1 MMRIHRGE
9 NPLLVWGDGSAIRD
23 FAFSR
28 DVAEGIIL
36 ALHYGTRGDFVN
48 IGSGKGVTIKELVET
63 LHSFLDFN
71 YEFDTTKSS
80 GFPKRVMD
88 ISRAREWIH
97 YEPITFA
104 SRTRG
109 NLELVPTKRR
119 RIFVQTELF

>member
-1 MMRIHRGE
+1 M
-9 NPLLVWGDGSAIRD
+9 
-23 FAFSR
+23 
-28 DVAEGIIL
+28 

-97 YEPITFA
+97 YEPIT
-104 SRTRG
+104 SLRQG
-109 NLELVPTKRR
+109 LEETWNWFQQNEDEYLSKQNY
-119 RIFVQTELF
+119 FKD